1 MKQRLGKAT
10 LIAIAMCLIISG
22 YVFYQTRLAPKK
34 PPIIERNVESTVAK
48 GISPVPQFL
57 IRHGDELQLT
67 DKQKTKIEDLE
78 NEYRTKLA
86 PLKKPLDDAGVEL
99 TKKVEAKKNERTDIE
114 KMQADN
120 GDYQR
125 LSAEVSS
132 LRHEYWRKAREVLTP
147 EQQPQVDELIK
158 KVTATDLQ

>member
-10 LIAIAMCLIISG
+10 LIAIAVCLITSG

-34 PPIIERNVESTVAK
+34 PPIIERNVESSSAK

-57 IRHGDELQLT
+57 IRHADELQLT

-78 NEYRTKLA
+78 NEYRAKLA
-86 PLKKPLDDAGVEL
+86 PLKRPLDDASVEM
-99 TKKVEAKKNERTDIE
+99 TNKVKAKKDKPTNIE

-120 GDYQR
+120 GEYQR
-125 LSAEVSS
+125 LSAEVSN
-132 LRHEYWRKAREVLTP
+132 LRHDYWMKAREVLTSA
-147 EQQPQVDELIK
+147 QQTQVDGLVK
-158 KVTATDLQ
+158 KITAADLQ